1 RHTIF
6 SLLPPR
12 EVDRTPINTDTQPR
26 YQNDGA
32 GENSRPCCIT
42 NIPTIITNRTIII
55 MRLFWSLSAIAVASS
70 VSAFAPA
77 NTVSRQTSSVV
88 YSTVAV
94 ATSDVKA
101 KQDATLTKLA
111 ARDQQSSAISK
122 DDLNVVFEDEHIV
135 VVSKPAGVLTIPGK
149 DSSNPSL
156 NKAVFDKYG
165 SESGRMDKMVVH
177 RLGMDT
183 SGLVVFALTNAALRQ
198 MNTLFR
204 TRKVTRKYEALVCG
218 HISQDEGSIDLPLMR
233 DYECPPYM
241 RVSTDEHQRALI
253 DLDPNQV
260 GKKILENPKDSLT
273 KYQVLAREAMG
284 GNDVTRLMLTSIS
297 GRTHQLNVHCA
308 AIGHPIVGDS
318 VYGYGGEAASNG
330 GLNESELPSDKASEE
345 LQKSI
350 KEASAGKPMCV
361 HAKSISFRHPVT
373 KEDLS
378 FESSAPF

>member
-1 RHTIF
+1 
-6 SLLPPR
+6 
-12 EVDRTPINTDTQPR
+12 
-26 YQNDGA
+26 
-32 GENSRPCCIT
+32 
-42 NIPTIITNRTIII
+42 
-55 MRLFWSLSAIAVASS
+55 
-70 VSAFAPA
+70 
-77 NTVSRQTSSVV
+77 
-88 YSTVAV
+88 
-94 ATSDVKA
+94 
-101 KQDATLTKLA
+101 
-111 ARDQQSSAISK
+111 
-122 DDLNVVFEDEHIV
+122 VFEDEHIV

-273 KYQVLAREAMG
+273 KYEVLAREDMG